1 MVGLTRPTRTWLA
14 VQDQHVH
21 GWPYKISTYMQVD
34 LTRSARTWLT
44 LQDHQRV
51 HRWPYN
57 ACIIFS
63 QFLLKSTSTTRAF
76 KDFFILRFKRE
87 IIIIS

>member
-1 MVGLTRPTRTWLA
+1 MVGLTRAAPTWLTL
-14 VQDQHVH
+14 QDQHVH

-51 HRWPYN
+51 HGWPYN

-76 KDFFILRFKRE
+76 KDFLFYVSKERL
-87 IIIIS
+87 